1 MTHEHEIGRV
11 VAVDTA
17 QVTVELNRDLKA
29 LTRSTYEGTYEVGRI
44 NSYIIIPVGSRRIVA
59 MVTRVVMTEESEL
72 QADKTMVSLP
82 STRRLMKATMIGT
95 IDEVKFRQGINLFP
109 VLDAKVFLT
118 TKEDLDAIFG
128 RPNAGTAVDVE
139 NPGPCISIGKSAVFP
154 DYDIAIDPDA
164 FFGKHAAIIGSTGSG
179 KSCSIAT
186 IIQSVLAHPQVSQTR
201 FLILDTNGEY
211 RSAFQNELEDGSSES
226 AISGKRSL
234 YIPTDPNEPQRL
246 AIPYWFMDSEDF
258 VRLFRAAPGVQR
270 PVLLNSLTLARQ
282 GNSGPSWTGLRD
294 DLLLEAQRVLALL
307 ATGTWQDRNSIG
319 TLCNGVVAALQT
331 QQNQAA
337 LQELQQHY
345 PVFLQSGPSL
355 VFQQI
360 VEHAGRR
367 SDRDFDP
374 VSMAAR
380 QTCESLANGLIQT
393 FAVVP
398 VGAQGHGSS
407 SSDMPAFFGKSAF
420 RYQHLEAAMSRDE
433 SNSAR
438 TRDNCSTM
446 IMRIQRLLD
455 DSRFEFLFGP
465 TDDEWPDVRQSLAT
479 FLRDLLGIGE
489 SGHDDLSPI
498 EEVAEGTMPY
508 YDRQRR
514 RTGGLDVVI
523 VDLSLLA
530 SEVLENV
537 TALIGRLIHEF
548 LQRLSDPISG
558 IKRGE
563 FPVVLVL
570 EEAQNYIR
578 ESRRTEDESIS
589 KLVFERIAR
598 EGRKFG
604 LGLVVASQR
613 PSELSKT
620 VLSQCNSFIVHRLQN
635 PEDLRYFREIVPGI
649 YGQLL
654 DQLPAL
660 APRSALVLGECVQA
674 PALVE
679 MRFVDPPPRSKN
691 PKFFKSWTAGQPLP
705 NVEAVCAKWEGA
717 DASTV
722 DELAQRA
729 PAPPEEPMGAD
740 PNDDFEDYDP
750 EEYNDHDEDE
760 ENDSSDDEPED
771 DGL

>member
-95 IDEVKFRQGINLFP
+95 IDEAKFRQGINLFP

-128 RPNAGTAVDVE
+128 RSGAASAVDA
-139 NPGPCISIGKSAVFP
+139 NDPGPCISVGKSAVFP

-186 IIQSVLAHPQVSQTR
+186 IIQSVLAHPQVHQTR

-211 RSAFQNELEDGSSES
+211 RAAFQNDVGDGSWES
-226 AISGKRSL
+226 AIDGKRSL
-234 YIPTDPNEPQRL
+234 YIPTDPNEPERL

-282 GNSGPSWTGLRD
+282 GTTGPSWTGLRD
-294 DLLLEAQRVLALL
+294 DLLLEAQRILALL
-307 ATGTWQDRNSIG
+307 ATGSWQDRNSIAVV
-319 TLCNGVVAALQT
+319 CNGVVAALQT
-331 QQNQAA
+331 QSNHEA
-337 LQELQQHY
+337 LQELQRQY
-345 PVFLQSGPSL
+345 PALAQAGPE
-355 VFQQI
+355 FIFTQI
-360 VEHAGRR
+360 VQQAGRR
-367 SDRDFDP
+367 NDRDFDP
-374 VSMAAR
+374 LSMATR
-380 QTCESLANGLIQT
+380 QACESLANGLIQA
-393 FAVVP
+393 FAMVP
-398 VGAQGHGSS
+398 SSTQGAGSS
-407 SSDMPAFFGKSAF
+407 SADMPAYFGKSAF

-465 TDDEWPDVRQSLAT
+465 TDEEWPAVRQSLAT

-489 SGHDDLSPI
+489 SGYGDLTPVDEI
-498 EEVAEGTMPY
+498 AEGKLPY

-514 RTGGLDVVI
+514 RAGSSDVVI

-537 TALIGRLIHEF
+537 TALIGRLVHEF
-548 LQRLSDPISG
+548 LQRLSDPVSG

-578 ESRRTEDESIS
+578 ESRRTEDESI
-589 KLVFERIAR
+589 L
-598 EGRKFG
+598 
-604 LGLVVASQR
+604 
-613 PSELSKT
+613 LS
-620 VLSQCNSFIVHRLQN
+620 
-635 PEDLRYFREIVPGI
+635 
-649 YGQLL
+649 
-654 DQLPAL
+654 
-660 APRSALVLGECVQA
+660 
-674 PALVE
+674 
-679 MRFVDPPPRSKN
+679 
-691 PKFFKSWTAGQPLP
+691 
-705 NVEAVCAKWEGA
+705 
-717 DASTV
+717 
-722 DELAQRA
+722 
-729 PAPPEEPMGAD
+729 
-740 PNDDFEDYDP
+740 
-750 EEYNDHDEDE
+750 
-760 ENDSSDDEPED
+760 
-771 DGL
+771 